1 MPNHPKLVATVL
13 DTTDP
18 RRLAEFYREL
28 LGYRYR
34 EGDEPPSDGTPD
46 QPDWLVV
53 TDGTHRLSFQEVD
66 DLPRPTWPDPPGV
79 PQQLHLDFAVPDVDE
94 LERQRERALS
104 LGASLLLDRT
114 DDPEEPLYVFA
125 DPSGHPFCIFVA

>member
-1 MPNHPKLVATVL
+1 MPNHPQLVATVL

-53 TDGTHRLSFQEVD
+53 TDGQHSLSFQEVD
-66 DLPRPTWPDPPGV
+66 ELPRPTWPDPPGV
-79 PQQLHLDFAVPDVDE
+79 PQQLHLDLKVADVDE
-94 LERQRERALS
+94 LEEQRDRALA
-104 LGASLLLDRT
+104 LGASQLFDRS
-114 DDPEEPLYVFA
+114 DDEDEPLRVYA
-125 DPSGHPFCIFVA
+125 DPSGHPFCLYVG